1 MKEVVSHL
9 QDFVHGNLEPSERK
23 VFMYSA
29 HDTTVAVFLSAL
41 KIFNNIQPPY
51 CALVMV
57 ELHQAPDTSEYYVQ
71 VRIFLL
77 ISDFG
82 MILSLMILDIDII
95 QECY

>member
-29 HDTTVAVFLSAL
+29 HDTTIAVFLSAL
-41 KIFNNIQPPY
+41 KMFNNIQPPY

-77 ISDFG
+77 ISDVG
-82 MILSLMILDIDII
+82 MILSLMIFDTDII
-95 QECY
+95 